1 MNFDWDDNKNK
12 SNIEKHR
19 ISFEKAKDVFY
30 DEEKIVFESEQESGE
45 LRFVILGEI
54 IDILYSVIY
63 TIRNTTIRI
72 ISARRANEK
81 RTKYLLQQE
90 TIKKCKENKKNRL
103 EKSLGISKS
112 WENSRTGSNRIYG
125 RKNTLVYCS
134 RLK

>member
-30 DEEKIVFESEQESGE
+30 DEGKIVYESEQESGE
-45 LRFVILGEI
+45 LRFIILGEI

-81 RTKYLLQQE
+81 ERNIYY
-90 TIKKCKENKKNRL
+90 NR
-103 EKSLGISKS
+103 KQ
-112 WENSRTGSNRIYG
+112 
-125 RKNTLVYCS
+125 
-134 RLK
+134 